1 MVPFYLK
8 VNLSRIMRK
17 VHKNRP
23 VLLPPRTPSATTQMH
38 AMQITAKQKPPTTN
52 NRICSPAYNVHKSNT
67 NLNFIGSRHTQKI
80 RLASALCHELPPKE
94 ENMVV
99 FSVEYLLV
107 KLSTRSSNIPLFR
120 QDSNSKLSWRC
131 RHQVFFPHDA
141 QKQRPCR

>member
-1 MVPFYLK
+1 LTADEKTVPFYLK
-8 VNLSRIMRK
+8 VNLWRIMRK
-17 VHKNRP
+17 ILKNRP

-52 NRICSPAYNVHKSNT
+52 NRICSPAYNVQKSNT
-67 NLNFIGSRHTQKI
+67 NLNFMGSRHTQKI

-107 KLSTRSSNIPLFR
+107 KFSARS
-120 QDSNSKLSWRC
+120 
-131 RHQVFFPHDA
+131 
-141 QKQRPCR
+141 

>member
-1 MVPFYLK
+1 
-8 VNLSRIMRK
+8 MRK

-38 AMQITAKQKPPTTN
+38 AMQIMAKQKPPTTN
-52 NRICSPAYNVHKSNT
+52 NRICSPAYNVHESNT

-99 FSVEYLLV
+99 SSVEYLLV
-107 KLSTRSSNIPLFR
+107 KLSARSSNIPFFW
-120 QDSNSKLSWRC
+120 QDSNSRLFWRC

-141 QKQRPCR
+141 QKQGPCR